1 MYLRKL
7 GRQGD
12 FMEVVT
18 ERPQGGE
25 NIAGAKVQSPEK
37 ACLPFR
43 EMFWSSGWVAAWME
57 GGRFILCPRK
67 CAGTL
72 VLLPSMRPEDPDS
85 GWASAQTFQ
94 VSEPK

>member
-7 GRQGD
+7 GSQGD

-25 NIAGAKVQSPEK
+25 NIAGAKVQRPEK

-43 EMFWSSGWVAAWME
+43 EMF
-57 GGRFILCPRK
+57 
-67 CAGTL
+67 
-72 VLLPSMRPEDPDS
+72 
-85 GWASAQTFQ
+85 
-94 VSEPK
+94 